1 MTIPWWTV
9 QLSGSEKKYISE
21 VLDSNYLN
29 EGQTNEEFEN
39 LIAKLVGVK
48 HAITTTS
55 GTIALFLALKAK
67 GIGPGDVVLVP
78 NLTFIATATAVKL
91 TGATVQLAE
100 VDLLDMTI
108 QETEIQRAVDNGISA
123 IIPVHVSGRSA
134 WNGAL
139 RKIRNEN
146 RIPIIEDAAE
156 AFGSKDPKTLQH
168 LGSLGTAGIFSFS
181 PNKIITTG
189 QGGAIVTN
197 EDEIM
202 LKIRAMKDQGR
213 PSRGTGGADLH
224 PMEGYN
230 FKFTNL
236 QAAVGLAQVEQ
247 ISIRIAHLTE
257 IYNLYRK
264 SIKDCSHVRLFPFNT
279 DNGEFPLWPELWAR
293 EKIQIQEKL
302 RASGI
307 GYRNI
312 WFPLNTQPVFK
323 NLKEFPNS
331 QELSSTTIWLPSSF
345 ELTPD
350 QVLEISRLI
359 NCEICK

>member
-1 MTIPWWTV
+1 MTIPWWSV
-9 QLSGSEKKYISE
+9 QMSGSEKKYISE

-29 EGQTNEEFEN
+29 EGQTNEEFEKI
-39 LIAKLVGVK
+39 IAKMVGVK

-67 GIGPGDVVLVP
+67 GIGPGDIVLVP

-91 TGATVQLAE
+91 TGATVKLAE
-100 VDLLDMTI
+100 VDLIDMTI
-108 QETEIQRAVDNGISA
+108 QESEIQRAVDEGISA

-134 WNGAL
+134 WNGTL
-139 RKIRNEN
+139 QKIRSEN
-146 RIPIIEDAAE
+146 KIPIIEDAAE
-156 AFGSKDPKTLQH
+156 AFGSKDPKTSQH

-202 LKIRAMKDQGR
+202 LRIRAMKDQGR
-213 PSRGTGGADLH
+213 PTRGTGGADLH
-224 PMEGYN
+224 PLEGYN

-247 ISIRIAHLTE
+247 FSKRIAHLTE
-257 IYNLYRK
+257 IYALYRK
-264 SIKDCSHVRLFPFNT
+264 NILDCDHLRLFPFNT
-279 DNGEFPLWPELWAR
+279 GKGEFPLWPELWAR
-293 EKIQIQEKL
+293 DKKQIKEKFT
-302 RASGI
+302 AYGV
-307 GYRNI
+307 GYRDV

-323 NLKEFPNS
+323 NLRDFPNS

-345 ELTPD
+345 ELTHD
-350 QVLEISRLI
+350 QVVEITSLI
-359 NCEICK
+359 YCEICK